1 MVRWWKRR
9 DKVPFKTTNR
19 NQTNQLMQEFKE
31 IQQKLTNKKR
41 EQNKF
46 DSSGKVSHKRM
57 IFEQIPD
64 NKIIEESAV
73 MSYKESANGSYGV
86 MR

>member
-1 MVRWWKRR
+1 MKNTGENSLKSFR
-9 DKVPFKTTNR
+9 TTNR

-46 DSSGKVSHKRM
+46 DSPGKVSHKR
-57 IFEQIPD
+57 IVFEQIPD
-64 NKIIEESAV
+64 NTIIEESAV